1 MTATASTTYTSAVSD
16 NYSSMGNIGL
26 NYEIPEGLY
35 VVPDHLLD
43 LRPDSD
49 VDHDLLHPRAV
60 TNEKNV
66 WFFWHSGFMKMH
78 PYAQRTVRAY
88 HRRFSKLGWVI
99 RVVDREPGS
108 LMHIGNFLDLHDAET
123 FPDAF
128 RNGTIGGDYALQ
140 HYSDLVRWP
149 LLLNY
154 GGVYA
159 DVGMVQIGDLDRL
172 WNETIGD
179 PSSPYEVISYG
190 KTLANYFLAS
200 NRNNAL
206 FARCHRLLLAL
217 WADAGGKTSTE
228 GMHASPLLKGVPLMG
243 SDTLTFTEN
252 GRVYTSDEVRRML
265 TDYII
270 QGQVITM
277 VMGLVDEEDRW
288 DGPKYCREHVYA
300 IDFMVG
306 SQLINEITDW
316 NGPRQFQLM
325 SLSVPKEGEEEN
337 VEQKQARDIVEQ
349 CLTRSFGFKLATGLI
364 LRVSGDTL
372 SSLWRKAIGSD
383 VVPGTYAH
391 WFRHATANWNQKG
404 IPSPLDFEVTEPIK
418 RGPLLRE
425 A

>member
-1 MTATASTTYTSAVSD
+1 MQRGPITAT
-16 NYSSMGNIGL
+16 GL

-35 VVPDHLLD
+35 AVPDHLLD

-60 TNEKNV
+60 TDEKNI
-66 WFFWHSGFMKMH
+66 WFFWHSGFTKMH
-78 PYAQRTVRAY
+78 PYHQRTVRAY

-108 LMHIGNFLDLHDAET
+108 PLHIENFLDLHDPGT

-140 HYSDLVRWP
+140 HYSDLVRLP

-172 WNETIGD
+172 WNETIGN
-179 PSSPYEVISYG
+179 PESPYEVISYG
-190 KTLANYFLAS
+190 KTLANYFLVS

-217 WADAGGKTSTE
+217 WAADGGKTSTE
-228 GMHASPLLKGVPLMG
+228 GMHATPLLKSLPLMG

-252 GRVYTSDEVRRML
+252 GRVYTPDEVKRML

-270 QGQVITM
+270 QGQAMTM
-277 VMGLVDEEDRW
+277 VMGLVDEEDHW
-288 DGPKYCREHVYA
+288 DGPKYCCEHVYA
-300 IDFMVG
+300 IDFIVG

-316 NGPRQFQLM
+316 NGPRQFELM
-325 SLSVPKEGEEEN
+325 SLSLPKDGEDESDEH
-337 VEQKQARDIVEQ
+337 KQAREIVEQ

-364 LRVSGDTL
+364 LRVFGDTL
-372 SSLWRKAIGSD
+372 SSLWRKTVGSD
-383 VVPGTYAH
+383 IVPGTYAH
-391 WFRHATANWNQKG
+391 WFRYATANWNQKD
-404 IPSPLDFEVTEPIK
+404 IPPPLEFEITEPIK